1 MPRQSG
7 ASGTPRVTVLASLPL
22 EYWIT
27 RFRVMTLFVGRV
39 RTVTPHE
46 SKPPRPFRNAAAGDA
61 GCSDQLLRR
70 PSAARF
76 HCETLSAIMRV
87 DFIAAWLSWA

>member
-1 MPRQSG
+1 MFPQRFAPVSG
-7 ASGTPRVTVLASLPL
+7 GLLLVAMAARKVQIDFFSFAFALKQNRRASFKG
-22 EYWIT
+22 
-27 RFRVMTLFVGRV
+27 
-39 RTVTPHE
+39 
-46 SKPPRPFRNAAAGDA
+46 KAAALDVGNETD
-61 GCSDQLLRR
+61 GQPLRS